1 MYPVV
6 GLYSVRFHISVHHG
20 IDSQPGH
27 GLDTQ
32 LLGDILAVGDDGG
45 QADVQF
51 VGNLLVDETFGN
63 QHQHFYF
70 AAGGRSCP
78 AAVFIAISECLAG
91 AGFPWFCLYW
101 FPYWRSCRMFFARFC
116 SS

>member
-32 LLGDILAVGDDGG
+32 LLGDILAV
-45 QADVQF
+45 
-51 VGNLLVDETFGN
+51 
-63 QHQHFYF
+63 
-70 AAGGRSCP
+70 
-78 AAVFIAISECLAG
+78 
-91 AGFPWFCLYW
+91 
-101 FPYWRSCRMFFARFC
+101 
-116 SS
+116 